1 MSKKNQAVESVTVT
15 APNFQT
21 AEFNIKGVAPY
32 VQLRFSQ
39 KVKYQL
45 LEKMATEGKAS
56 KGKRN
61 VRDYEEEFLQ
71 SMYEGP
77 KKERG
82 IPAAAFRKAMVSAC
96 KTVGFK
102 MTLAKLS
109 VFVIQD
115 GWDAKQPQVPLV
127 RIYGDPVKQE
137 DMARVETGQPYVCV
151 RAAYH
156 GWSSKLVIR
165 WDADQF
171 TIDDIFNL
179 LTRVGQQVGICE
191 GRPDSKKS
199 AGMGWGLFEVVDG
212 KLLSR

>member
-21 AEFNIKGVAPY
+21 AEFKIKGVAPY

-109 VFVIQD
+109 IFIEADFFDEHD
-115 GWDAKQPQVPLV
+115 GTPLVKISGKPELAQHAVRNATGVVDIRTRAMWKTWDASLK
-127 RIYGDPVKQE
+127 
-137 DMARVETGQPYVCV
+137 
-151 RAAYH
+151 
-156 GWSSKLVIR
+156 IR

-171 TIDDIFNL
+171 NQNDIANL
-179 LTRVGQQVGICE
+179 LMRVGMQVGIGE
-191 GRPDSKKS
+191 GRPDSKQS
-199 AGMGWGLFEVVDG
+199 TGMGWGLFN
-212 KLLSR
+212 L